1 MIAFLTL
8 VYCGLVWLIFLKLKL
23 LPWNRGSQFGVTAV
37 GVAGVVALLVAM
49 NLYQPYSKDVRVYDL
64 VVEIVPRVTGRVI
77 DVPVEGG
84 APVEKGAVLFR
95 VDPRP
100 FEYEVKRLQ
109 ADLMEARANRDLTK
123 AEYERNQRARRTGA
137 VSQSDVDAAQAQYE
151 ALAGSVGSLEAQLDQ
166 AEWNLEEAT
175 VYAPSDGVVT
185 NLTLRPGQV
194 ASKTVARP
202 LMTFVSDETSAL
214 VATFPPN
221 VLRHIRV
228 GDPAEIALDRHPGKI
243 LKARVATLVD
253 ISAQGQLAPSGDI
266 PDWTAIAPTSR
277 FAIRFELDE
286 ESSRFELPGGAG
298 GVAAIYTDNGKAI
311 RIVRKVVIRMY
322 TWLNYFF

>member
-8 VYCGLVWLIFLKLKL
+8 CYCGLVWLIFLKLKL
-23 LPWNRGSQFGVTAV
+23 LPWNRGSQFGVVAV
-37 GVAGVVALLVAM
+37 GISGVLALLVAM
-49 NLYQPYSKDVRVYDL
+49 SLYQPYSTDVRLYNL

-84 APVEKGAVLFR
+84 DPVEKGAVLFR

-100 FEYEVKRLQ
+100 FEYEVKRLR
-109 ADLMEARANRDLTK
+109 ADLMEARANRRLAK

-137 VSQSDVDAAQAQYE
+137 VSQSDVDAARAREE
-151 ALAGSVGSLEAQLDQ
+151 ALVGAIGSREAQMEQ
-166 AEWNLEEAT
+166 AEWDLEEAT
-175 VYAPSDGVVT
+175 VYAPSKGVVT

-194 ASKTVARP
+194 ASKMAGQPV
-202 LMTFVSDETSAL
+202 MTFVSGEAPRI

-221 VLRHIRV
+221 ALRHIRV
-228 GDPAEIALDRHPGKI
+228 GDLAEIALDRHPGKI
-243 LKARVATLVD
+243 LNARVATLVD

-266 PDWTAIAPTSR
+266 PDWTDVEPTSR
-277 FAIRFELDE
+277 FAIRFELEE
-286 ESSRFELPGGAG
+286 ESSRFALPGGAG
-298 GVAAIYTDNGKAI
+298 GAAAIYTDKAKAI

>member
-1 MIAFLTL
+1 VIAFLTL
-8 VYCGLVWLIFLKLKL
+8 LYCGLVWLIFIKLKL
-23 LPWNRGSQFGVTAV
+23 LPWNRGSQFGVV
-37 GVAGVVALLVAM
+37 VIGVSAIVALLVAM
-49 NLYQPYSKDVRVYDL
+49 NLYQPYSKDVRVYNL

-77 DVPVEGG
+77 EVPVEGG

-166 AEWNLEEAT
+166 AKWNLEEAT
-175 VYAPSDGVVT
+175 VHAPSNGVVT

-194 ASKTVARP
+194 ASKLVGQP
-202 LMTFVSDETSAL
+202 VMSFVSDEASRL

-266 PDWTAIAPTSR
+266 PDWAAIAPTSR
-277 FAIRFELDE
+277 FAIRLELDE
-286 ESSRFELPGGAG
+286 ASSGAELPGGAG
-298 GVAAIYTDNGKAI
+298 GTAAIYTETGKPI

-322 TWLNYFF
+322 TWLNYL

>member
-8 VYCGLVWLIFLKLKL
+8 VYCGLVWLIFIKLKL
-23 LPWNRGSQFGVTAV
+23 LPWNRGSQFGVVAV
-37 GVAGVVALLVAM
+37 GVSGVVALLVAM
-49 NLYQPYSKDVRVYDL
+49 NLYQPYSKDVRVYNL

-77 DVPVEGG
+77 EVPVQGG

-137 VSQSDVDAAQAQYE
+137 VSQSAVDAAHAQYE

-166 AEWNLEEAT
+166 AQWNLEEAT
-175 VYAPSDGVVT
+175 VYAPANGVVT

-194 ASKTVARP
+194 ASKLVGQP
-202 LMTFVSDETSAL
+202 VMSFVSDEAPRL
-214 VATFPPN
+214 IATFAPN

-266 PDWTAIAPTSR
+266 PDWTEIAPTSR
-277 FAIRFELDE
+277 FAIRLELDE
-286 ESSRFELPGGAG
+286 ESSGFDLPGGAG
-298 GVAAIYTDNGKAI
+298 GTAAIYTEKGKPI

-322 TWLNYFF
+322 TWLNYL